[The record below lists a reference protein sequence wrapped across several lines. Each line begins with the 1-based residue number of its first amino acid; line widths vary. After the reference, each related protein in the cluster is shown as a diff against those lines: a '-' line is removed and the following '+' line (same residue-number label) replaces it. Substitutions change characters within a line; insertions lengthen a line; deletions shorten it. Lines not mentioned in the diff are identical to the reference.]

1 MSDYALLV
9 ISAALVNNL
18 VLTRSLGLCALMS
31 GSRSVEISIAVA
43 LATSLT
49 LILCTAVNYLI
60 DAYLLRP
67 LTLEYLRTMIFIVV
81 VAATAPLN
89 GLLMRAI
96 NPTLHDIAGAI
107 MPLIGINSAALG
119 VTLLNAR
126 AARGF
131 FESML
136 YGFGGALGVSLV
148 LILFTVLRER
158 VAAAD
163 VPEAFRGSAIDLIT
177 LGLMSLGFMGFVNLA
192 KL

>member
-31 GSRSVEISIAVA
+31 GSRSVEISNAVA

-49 LILCTAVNYLI
+49 LMLCIAVNYLI

-89 GLLMRAI
+89 DLLMRAI

-107 MPLIGINSAALG
+107 MPLIGINSATLG

-136 YGFGGALGVSLV
+136 YGFGGALGFSLV

-177 LGLMSLGFMGFVNLA
+177 LGLMSLAFMGFVDLA

>member
-18 VLTRSLGLCALMS
+18 VLTRSLGLCALIR
-31 GSRSVEISIAVA
+31 GSRSVEISVAVA

-49 LILCTAVNYLI
+49 LMLCTAVNYLI

-96 NPTLHDIAGAI
+96 NPTLHDIAGSI
-107 MPLIGINSAALG
+107 MPLIGINSATLG

-131 FESML
+131 FESMV
-136 YGFGGALGVSLV
+136 YGFGGALGFSLV
-148 LILFTVLRER
+148 LILFMVLRER

-177 LGLMSLGFMGFVNLA
+177 LGLMSLAFMGFVDLA

>member
-1 MSDYALLV
+1 
-9 ISAALVNNL
+9 
-18 VLTRSLGLCALMS
+18 
-31 GSRSVEISIAVA
+31 
-43 LATSLT
+43 
-49 LILCTAVNYLI
+49 
-60 DAYLLRP
+60 
-67 LTLEYLRTMIFIVV
+67 
-81 VAATAPLN
+81 
-89 GLLMRAI
+89 
-96 NPTLHDIAGAI
+96 
-107 MPLIGINSAALG
+107 
-119 VTLLNAR
+119 LLNAR

-163 VPEAFRGSAIDLIT
+163 VPEAFRGSAVDLIT

>member
-18 VLTRSLGLCALMS
+18 VLTRSLGLCALMR
-31 GSRSVEISIAVA
+31 GSRSVKISIAVA

-49 LILCTAVNYLI
+49 LMLCTAVNYLI

-96 NPTLHDIAGAI
+96 NPTLHDIAGSI
-107 MPLIGINSAALG
+107 MPLIGINSATLG

-131 FESML
+131 FESMV
-136 YGFGGALGVSLV
+136 YGFGGALGFSLV
-148 LILFTVLRER
+148 LILFMVLRER

-177 LGLMSLGFMGFVNLA
+177 LGLMSLAFMGFVDLA